1 MADLN
6 RVIRGQRNVLE
17 RLIQYVPGFRG
28 YLDKENRREADRL
41 VRDFGVSRLDR
52 LGSELAEATK
62 RAPLEQ
68 MDTYQEVTN
77 QV

>member
-1 MADLN
+1 MKG
-6 RVIRGQRNVLE
+6 VRN
-17 RLIQYVPGFRG
+17 
-28 YLDKENRREADRL
+28 L
-41 VRDFGVSRLDR
+41 VRNFGVSRLDR

-77 QV
+77 QVEKLRNAETKRFC